1 MIRALSERGGVMGI
15 NFCPAFLSEAENQ
28 KKQGAKSRISD
39 MARHIRHIRN
49 VGGIDCLALG
59 SDFDGIPGELELN
72 SPAAMPLL
80 EEELR
85 RQDFKEE
92 EIEKIFWKNALRFF
106 EDVWR

>member
-1 MIRALSERGGVMGI
+1 MGI